1 MESPDRIKSSFGA
14 GTMDLLI
21 VTETDFAQL
30 RKIASH
36 DALDHELARAI
47 VVSEEAVPEDVVTM
61 NSRVLYVDETT
72 GERRFVT
79 IVFPNDA
86 DAGAGRISVLAPV
99 GSALLGL
106 SIGQAI
112 DWSFPD
118 GGTRRLRVEDVS
130 FQPELARRRAAP
142 EQETR
147 DARRR
152 LVRADSPST

>member
-1 MESPDRIKSSFGA
+1 MESLDRIKPRFGA

-21 VTETDFAQL
+21 VTETDFARL

-36 DALDHELARAI
+36 DALDHELGRAI
-47 VVSEEAVPEDVVTM
+47 VVSEEAVPGDVVTM

-72 GERRFVT
+72 GARRFVT
-79 IVFPNDA
+79 IVFPDEA

-112 DWSFPD
+112 EWSFPD
-118 GGTRRLRVEDVS
+118 GSTRRLRVEDVS
-130 FQPELARRRAAP
+130 FQPELARRRAAFTAH
-142 EQETR
+142 EH
-147 DARRR
+147 
-152 LVRADSPST
+152 